1 MDKVA
6 FWKKFIAPVFT
17 LLIVIIVVASYPIYR
32 QILLQTGL
40 IKQEIQIAG
49 TGSMF
54 PTFPKGTSSNDVI
67 NAKEIVA
74 WPKMKVYPSGLNLFG
89 INLFSYA
96 LQRGDIVEIENNKTK
111 EITRDKYNEVAGF
124 VKRVVGLS
132 GDKIELRDGYV
143 YLNSN
148 ILDEPYTAKPR
159 STYGGDFLLDCKV
172 MTVPPQKIFV
182 MGDNRKAS
190 LDSRFELG
198 LVDEKDIHLVIPIDH
213 QEDYRNTLRDTKFDQ
228 TLANKPTLDGI
239 DFVRIL
245 NQKRKE
251 KNIKPLNYS
260 PLLTLSSGRRG
271 RVMLNSNDFS
281 FEATKSGITMKTAV
295 KEAGYQNRLFAE
307 IFTRGYFESMELL
320 ENFLE
325 FPDTKKL
332 LFSSDYQDIGVNAV
346 IGEIN
351 GCPQQVVVVHFGGYV
366 PPNYPKDVVDG
377 WQKLIDNLNQGYD
390 FYEKFKNSDGV
401 DQKKISEL
409 LNLIDLRRS
418 HVQMIVI
425 RMKSNQW
432 LTDEEEKMVVDDKR
446 ISDQTDS
453 LISELSKR

>member
-1 MDKVA
+1 MGKVS
-6 FWKKFIAPVFT
+6 FWKKLIAPIFA
-17 LLIVIIVVASYPIYR
+17 LFIVIIVIILYPWYR
-32 QILLQTGL
+32 QLLLRTGL

-49 TGSMF
+49 TGSMY

-74 WPKMKVYPSGLNLFG
+74 WPKMRVYPSGLKLFG
-89 INLFSYA
+89 VNIFSYT

-124 VKRVVGLS
+124 VKRVVGLA

-143 YLNSN
+143 YLNSQ

-159 STYGGDFLLDCKV
+159 STYGGDFLPDCKV

-190 LDSRFELG
+190 LDSRFDLG
-198 LVDEKDIHLVIPIDH
+198 LVDEKDIHLVIPIDQ
-213 QEDYRNTLRDTKFDQ
+213 QEEYKTTLRDTKFDQ
-228 TLANKPTLDGI
+228 TLAHKPTLDGYN
-239 DFVRIL
+239 FVRLL

-251 KNIKPLNYS
+251 KNIKPLTYS
-260 PLLTLSSGRRG
+260 PLLTLASGRRG
-271 RVMLNSNDFS
+271 RVMIDTDDFS
-281 FEATKSGITMKTAV
+281 FEATKSAVTMKTAV
-295 KEAGYQNRLFAE
+295 KEAGYQNRLLAE
-307 IFTRGYFESMELL
+307 IFTRGYFESSELL

-332 LFSSDYQDIGVNAV
+332 LFGSDYQDIGVNAV
-346 IGEIN
+346 IGEIQ
-351 GCPQQVVVVHFGGYV
+351 GCPLQVVVVHFGGYV
-366 PPNYPKDVVDG
+366 PPNYPKDVVDS
-377 WQKLIDNLNQGYD
+377 WQKLLDNLNEAFT

-409 LNLIDLRRS
+409 LNVIDLRRS
-418 HVQMIVI
+418 HVQMIVV
-425 RMKSNQW
+425 RMKANQW
-432 LTDEEEKMVVDDKR
+432 LTDNEQKYADEDKE
-446 ISDQTDS
+446 INDKILE
-453 LISELSKR
+453 LIGILSH

>member
-1 MDKVA
+1 MGKVS
-6 FWKKFIAPVFT
+6 FWKKLIVPVFT
-17 LLIVIIVVASYPIYR
+17 LLIVVIVVAFYPIYR

-49 TGSMF
+49 TGSMY

-74 WPKMKVYPSGLNLFG
+74 WPKMRVYPSGLILFG
-89 INLFSYA
+89 VNIFSYT
-96 LQRGDIVEIENNKTK
+96 LQRGDIVEIENEKTAQ
-111 EITRDKYNEVAGF
+111 ITKDKYNEVAGF
-124 VKRVVGLS
+124 VKRVVGLA

-143 YLNSN
+143 YLNSQ

-159 STYGGDFLLDCKV
+159 STYGGDFLPDCKV
-172 MTVPPQKIFV
+172 MTVPLKKVFV

-190 LDSRFELG
+190 LDSRFDLG
-198 LVDEKDIHLVIPIDH
+198 LVDEKDIHLVIPIDQ
-213 QEDYRNTLRDTKFDQ
+213 QEDYKITLRDTKFDR
-228 TLANKPTLDGI
+228 TLAHKPTLDGN
-239 DFVRIL
+239 DFVRLL

-260 PLLTLSSGRRG
+260 PLLTLASGRRG
-271 RVMLNSNDFS
+271 RVMIDTDDFS
-281 FEATKSGITMKTAV
+281 FEATKSGISMKTAV

-307 IFTRGYFESMELL
+307 ISTRGYFESSELL

-332 LFSSDYQDIGVNAV
+332 LFGSDYQDIGINGV
-346 IGEIN
+346 IGEIQ
-351 GCPQQVVVVHFGGYV
+351 GCPLQVVVVHFGGYV
-366 PPNYPKDVVDG
+366 PPNYPKDVTDS
-377 WQKLIDNLNQGYD
+377 WQKLLDNLNEAFT

-409 LNLIDLRRS
+409 LNVIDLRRS
-418 HVQMIVI
+418 HVQMIVV
-425 RMKSNQW
+425 RMKANQW
-432 LTDEEEKMVVDDKR
+432 LTDSEQKYADEDKE
-446 ISDQTDS
+446 INDKIQALIES
-453 LISELSKR
+453 LSR

>member
-1 MDKVA
+1 MAKVS
-6 FWKKFIAPVFT
+6 FWKKFIVPVFT
-17 LLIVIIVVASYPIYR
+17 LLIIIIVIALYPIYR
-32 QILLQTGL
+32 QILLQTGF

-54 PTFPKGTSSNDVI
+54 PTFPKGTSSDEII

-74 WPKMKVYPSGLNLFG
+74 WPKMKVFPSGFNLFG

-124 VKRVVGLS
+124 VKRVVGLA

-143 YLNSN
+143 YLNSQ

-159 STYGGDFLLDCKV
+159 STYGGNFLPDCKA
-172 MTVPPQKIFV
+172 MTVPSQKIFV

-190 LDSRFELG
+190 LDSRFDLG
-198 LVDEKDIHLVIPIDH
+198 LVDEKDIHLVIPIDQ
-213 QEDYRNTLRDTKFDQ
+213 QEDYKNTLRDTKFDQ
-228 TLANKPTLDGI
+228 TLANKPTLDGN
-239 DFVRIL
+239 DFVRLL

-271 RVMLNSNDFS
+271 RVMIDTDDFS

-295 KEAGYQNRLFAE
+295 KEAGYQNRLLAE
-307 IFTRGYFESMELL
+307 IFTRGYFESSELL

-332 LFSSDYQDIGVNAV
+332 LFGSDHQDIGINAV

-366 PPNYPKDVVDG
+366 PPNYSKDVVES
-377 WQKLIDNLNQGYD
+377 WQKLLDNLNEAFS

-401 DQKKISEL
+401 DQKKINEL

-418 HVQMIVI
+418 HVQMIVT

-432 LTDEEEKMVVDDKR
+432 LTDSEQKYADEDKELNDK
-446 ISDQTDS
+446 IQE
-453 LISELSKR
+453 LIGVLSR